1 MVYDFLGKKRQLD
14 DEIIL
19 KLDESDQI
27 EPPLKKMLT
36 TGEYNKITLTKRSEI
51 LTKHVKKIYKC
62 VNTKG
67 IIDRNTS
74 IVYPFGYN

>member
-1 MVYDFLGKKRQLD
+1 MVYNFLGKKRQLD
-14 DEIIL
+14 DDIIL

-36 TGEYNKITLTKRSEI
+36 IGEYNKITLTKRSEI